1 MTAGANWSWQP
12 QKNGLTLQGK
22 DRKRPLLKKKPAK
35 QKNVVRV
42 DALSICES
50 ENKDQP

>member
-22 DRKRPLLKKKPAK
+22 DRKRPLPKKKPAK
-35 QKNVVRV
+35 RKNVATV
-42 DALSICES
+42 DTLSFCEPD
-50 ENKDQP
+50 NQDQP